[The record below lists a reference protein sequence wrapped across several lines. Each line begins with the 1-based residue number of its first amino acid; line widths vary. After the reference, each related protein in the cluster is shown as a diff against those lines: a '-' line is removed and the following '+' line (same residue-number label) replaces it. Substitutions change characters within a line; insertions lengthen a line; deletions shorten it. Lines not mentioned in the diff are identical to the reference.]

1 MKKIKFNLRKLVVIW
16 QVEHNDNLSLS
27 KLSKVTG
34 IRLNTLM
41 DYRDGTF
48 KSIPIDNLLKLI
60 QFFGCE
66 LSDLLKYEEE

>member
-1 MKKIKFNLRKLVVIW
+1 MKKIKFNLRKLVILW

-41 DYRDGTF
+41 DYRDGAF
-48 KSIPIDNLLKLI
+48 KSIPVDNLLKLI

>member
-41 DYRDGTF
+41 NYRDGTF

-66 LSDLLKYEEE
+66 LSDLLKYEE

>member
-1 MKKIKFNLRKLVVIW
+1 MKRIKFNLRKLVVIW

-41 DYRDGTF
+41 NYRDGTF
-48 KSIPIDNLLKLI
+48 KSIPVDNLLKLI
-60 QFFGCE
+60 EFFGCE